1 MPSPRREEPQ
11 GCDRAIPCWRRSRRR
26 PSPGPWPATTRRC
39 WSTSGPGRGAAP
51 AARPRGAPPP
61 PLLVDV
67 RTGPER
73 AVAAI
78 EPSLHIGLDRF
89 VDRAP
94 AEIPKDR
101 DVVVYCHVGARS
113 AQAAVWL
120 KASGWPRV
128 RTLARGV
135 AAWSEQV
142 DPEVPR
148 YR

>member
-1 MPSPRREEPQ
+1 MMCPDHRGRTARVRQSHPLLEEV
-11 GCDRAIPCWRRSRRR
+11 D
-26 PSPGPWPATTRRC
+26 
-39 WSTSGPGRGAAP
+39 AP
-51 AARPRGAPPP
+51 ALAQALAGDDP

-67 RTGPER
+67 RTEPER

-78 EPSLHIGLDRF
+78 QPSLHIGLDRF

-113 AQAAVWL
+113 AQAAVWM
-120 KASGWPRV
+120 KASGWSRV
-128 RTLARGV
+128 RSLAGGID
-135 AAWSEQV
+135 AWSEQV

>member
-1 MPSPRREEPQ
+1 MSAPTAQRGTARVRQSHPLLEEV
-11 GCDRAIPCWRRSRRR
+11 DA
-26 PSPGPWPATTRRC
+26 
-39 WSTSGPGRGAAP
+39 RGLAKAL
-51 AARPRGAPPP
+51 AGEDP

-73 AVAAI
+73 AVAVI

-120 KASGWPRV
+120 KASGWTRV
-128 RTLARGV
+128 RSLAGGID
-135 AAWSEQV
+135 AWSEQV
-142 DPEVPR
+142 DPGVPR

>member
-1 MPSPRREEPQ
+1 MNALTTQRGTATVRQSHPLLEEV
-11 GCDRAIPCWRRSRRR
+11 D
-26 PSPGPWPATTRRC
+26 
-39 WSTSGPGRGAAP
+39 AP
-51 AARPRGAPPP
+51 ALAQALAGDDP

-120 KASGWPRV
+120 KASGWTRV
-128 RTLARGV
+128 RSLAGGID
-135 AAWSEQV
+135 AWSEQV

>member
-1 MPSPRREEPQ
+1 MQQRHPLLEEV
-11 GCDRAIPCWRRSRRR
+11 D
-26 PSPGPWPATTRRC
+26 
-39 WSTSGPGRGAAP
+39 AP
-51 AARPRGAPPP
+51 ALAAAMAGDDP

-67 RTGPER
+67 RTEPER

-89 VDRAP
+89 VERAP
-94 AEIPKDR
+94 TEIPRDR

-113 AQAAVWL
+113 AQAAVWM
-120 KASGWPRV
+120 KASGWSRV
-128 RTLARGV
+128 RSLAGGID
-135 AAWSEQV
+135 AWSEQV

>member
-1 MPSPRREEPQ
+1 MMCPITEEGTARVRQSHPLLEEV
-11 GCDRAIPCWRRSRRR
+11 D
-26 PSPGPWPATTRRC
+26 
-39 WSTSGPGRGAAP
+39 AP
-51 AARPRGAPPP
+51 ALAQAMAGDDP

-67 RTGPER
+67 RTEPER

-78 EPSLHIGLDRF
+78 QPSLHIGLDRF

-113 AQAAVWL
+113 AQAAVWM
-120 KASGWPRV
+120 KASGWTRV
-128 RTLARGV
+128 RSLAGGID
-135 AAWSEQV
+135 AWSEQV

>member
-1 MPSPRREEPQ
+1 MRQSHPLLEEVDAP
-11 GCDRAIPCWRRSRRR
+11 
-26 PSPGPWPATTRRC
+26 TL
-39 WSTSGPGRGAAP
+39 AA
-51 AARPRGAPPP
+51 ALAGDDP

-67 RTGPER
+67 RTDPER
-73 AVAAI
+73 AVAVI

-89 VDRAP
+89 VERAP
-94 AEIPKDR
+94 AEIPQDR

-120 KASGWPRV
+120 KASGWARA
-128 RTLARGV
+128 RSLAGGID
-135 AAWSEQV
+135 AWSEQV

>member
-1 MPSPRREEPQ
+1 MNALTVQRGTARVRQSHPLLEEVDP
-11 GCDRAIPCWRRSRRR
+11 
-26 PSPGPWPATTRRC
+26 PALAQALA
-39 WSTSGPGRGAAP
+39 GDD
-51 AARPRGAPPP
+51 P

-73 AVAAI
+73 AAAAI

-94 AEIPKDR
+94 AEIPRDR

-113 AQAAVWL
+113 AQAAVWM
-120 KASGWPRV
+120 KASGWSRV
-128 RTLARGV
+128 RSLAGGID
-135 AAWSEQV
+135 AWSEQV

>member
-1 MPSPRREEPQ
+1 LRQQHPLLEEVEAPEL
-11 GCDRAIPCWRRSRRR
+11 A
-26 PSPGPWPATTRRC
+26 AAMA
-39 WSTSGPGRGAAP
+39 GRD
-51 AARPRGAPPP
+51 P

-67 RTGPER
+67 RTEPER
-73 AVAAI
+73 AVAVI
-78 EPSLHIGLDRF
+78 QPSLHVGLDRF
-89 VDRAP
+89 VERAP

-128 RTLARGV
+128 RSLAGGID
-135 AAWSEQV
+135 AWSALV

>member
-1 MPSPRREEPQ
+1 MRQSHPLLEEV
-11 GCDRAIPCWRRSRRR
+11 D
-26 PSPGPWPATTRRC
+26 
-39 WSTSGPGRGAAP
+39 AP
-51 AARPRGAPPP
+51 ALAQAMAGDDP

-67 RTGPER
+67 RTGVER

-94 AEIPKDR
+94 AAIPKDR

-120 KASGWPRV
+120 KASGWTRV
-128 RTLARGV
+128 RSLAGGID
-135 AAWSEQV
+135 AWSEQV